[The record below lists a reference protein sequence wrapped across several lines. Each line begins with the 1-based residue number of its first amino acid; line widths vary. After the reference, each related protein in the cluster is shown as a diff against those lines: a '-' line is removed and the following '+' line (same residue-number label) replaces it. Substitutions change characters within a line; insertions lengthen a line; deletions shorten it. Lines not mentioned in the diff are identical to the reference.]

1 MFIKTIKSFKPVD
14 STAVNA
20 NKDAVGDTGPC
31 RVLCSTVKTDFIA
44 LSRPQSLEYLH
55 DIRLRRPRHCVSL
68 LEFRII
74 LKSRIELSVTHLPP
88 LQLFTKLLL
97 AVCTQSVGAVQLS
110 TRHSTRFCFM
120 IWFGFNKEGEEDER
134 RGGLVD
140 IQDTRYR

>member
-1 MFIKTIKSFKPVD
+1 MD

-20 NKDAVGDTGPC
+20 NKDAIGDTGPC

-55 DIRLRRPRHCVSL
+55 DIRLRRPRHCVFL

-74 LKSRIELSVTHLPP
+74 LKSRIELSHTCHLYNY
-88 LQLFTKLLL
+88 LQSCCLLS
-97 AVCTQSVGAVQLS
+97 VQSVGAVQLS

-120 IWFGFNKEGEEDER
+120 IWFGFNKEARTRWWARYIIQDER
-134 RGGLVD
+134 
-140 IQDTRYR
+140 YKSS